1 MSLFILIILVLVGAA
16 LGGQINRAIYRWA
29 WNQRSISPWSKPPE
43 NATARS
49 WKDCMPVIG
58 WWGMRRESNIHGAAF
73 WVRPMLI
80 ELVTA
85 AGLAALYWWVVLQG
99 GQLPV
104 IAAPAMLEPRL
115 RQIFLAHAVLF
126 GFMLIATFIDIDE
139 KTIPDFVTVPGT
151 LIALGFAA
159 LLPNSML
166 PVMTAP
172 NVEPILLTSP
182 RDWNVALNGT
192 NGLWMALG
200 CWLGWCYAIL
210 PKTICGRHGLIKGAQ
225 YLLASIVRHPLSKLI
240 GLMAIAGCVLIAVV
254 WNMQGAAWQGLLSAL
269 VGLAFGGGLVWAI
282 RLVGGYAMGVE
293 AMGFGDV
300 TLMAMIGAFLGWQ
313 AAMLTF
319 FFAPFTAIVIAVSQ
333 QIMSGRRDIPFGP
346 FLCTA
351 ATIVIIGWGVIWESW
366 RFHFS
371 LGIFIPA
378 ILVCLVALMGVM
390 LAVLQVVKR
399 MLGIGGFEAE
409 A

>member
-1 MSLFILIILVLVGAA
+1 
-16 LGGQINRAIYRWA
+16 
-29 WNQRSISPWSKPPE
+29 
-43 NATARS
+43 
-49 WKDCMPVIG
+49 
-58 WWGMRRESNIHGAAF
+58 
-73 WVRPMLI
+73 MLI

-85 AGLAALYWWVVLQG
+85 AGLAALYWWVVLRG
-99 GQLPV
+99 GQLPA

-115 RQIFLAHAVLF
+115 QQIFFANAVLF
-126 GFMLIATFIDIDE
+126 VFMLIATFIDIDE

-151 LIALGFAA
+151 LIALVFAV

-166 PVMTAP
+166 PVMSAP
-172 NVEPILLTSP
+172 SVEPILLTAP
-182 RDWNVALNGT
+182 NDWSIGLNET
-192 NGLWMALG
+192 SGLWTALG

-240 GLMAIAGCVLIAVV
+240 GVMAVVGCVLIAVV

-351 ATIVIIGWGVIWESW
+351 AAIVMIGWGMIWESW

-390 LAVLQVVKR
+390 LALLQVVKR